1 LTKSKEILEH
11 FWGYNKFRPLQ
22 EDIIDSAVYGHDTLA
37 LLPTGGGKSICFQVP
52 GIAREGLTLVISP
65 LIALMQDQVKN
76 LRSRGINAQA
86 IFSGMTYR
94 EIDILLD
101 NAIYGNIDFLYVS
114 PERLKTRIFIERL
127 KKMSLGLLVVDE
139 AHCISEWGHDFR
151 PSYLDIHLV
160 REFHPNTPIIA
171 LTATA
176 TQRVQEDIIEQLKL
190 KNAKLFQGS
199 FKRPNLEFKLVQT
212 EDKLGRIV
220 DFCSKHKQETGIVYC
235 QTRKSVK
242 EVARILDSYGVN
254 VGIYHGGMNQ
264 SDRNTMLQAW
274 MKNEIRV
281 IVATNAFG
289 MGIDKADV
297 RYVLHYEIPNNLEAY
312 YQEAGRAGR
321 DEKPAIAIGFWNLKD
336 CSKMEEQLKMQF
348 PPISEIKTVYRALA
362 SHLQI
367 AIGSGLDETHHF
379 DIKKF
384 SSQFDIPAQKIYHA
398 LRILEMNEDIQF
410 SESVFHPTKVKFAIG
425 NKELYNFQI
434 KNDRFAPLISLISRS
449 YPGIF
454 QLFFELDEV
463 QFTKRLNISSLEFE
477 KQLHELEKFGI
488 LDVSWKSSL
497 PTVTFLHERLP
508 DDYIAIK
515 VEIYDRRKKLAASR
529 TKAVIDYLQEPQCR
543 NIGLLH
549 YFGQPAE
556 KCGNCDICLI
566 ENDLRSPQEKR
577 KILLVELREPQ
588 TFKNLIEKLNFSE
601 NELKKYL
608 QEFLLNEIVFFENGH
623 YISKK

>member
-1 LTKSKEILEH
+1 MTKSKEILEH

-22 EDIIDSAVYGHDTLA
+22 EDIIDSAIYGHDTLA

-52 GIAREGLTLVISP
+52 GIAREGLTLVVSP

-127 KKMSLGLLVVDE
+127 KKMTLGLLVVDE

-151 PSYLDIHLV
+151 PSYMEIDLV
-160 REFHPNTPIIA
+160 REFHPKTPIIA

-176 TQRVQEDIIEQLKL
+176 TKRVQDDIIKQLNL
-190 KNAKLFQGS
+190 NNVKLFQGS
-199 FKRPNLEFKLVQT
+199 FDRPNLAFTIIQT
-212 EDKLGRIV
+212 EDKLGRII
-220 DFCSKHKQETGIVYC
+220 DYCTKSKNETGIVYC

-242 EVARILDSYGVN
+242 EVARILDSYGIN

-264 SDRNTMLQAW
+264 SDRNNMLQAW
-274 MKNEIRV
+274 MKDETHV

-289 MGIDKADV
+289 MGIDKPDV
-297 RYVLHYEIPNNLEAY
+297 RFVLHYEVPNNLEAY

-321 DEKPAIAIGFWNLKD
+321 DELPASALAFWNVKD
-336 CSKMEEQLKMQF
+336 CLKMEEQLKIQF

-362 SHLQI
+362 SHLRI
-367 AIGSGLDETHHF
+367 AIGAGLEETHHF

-384 SSQFDIPAQKIYHA
+384 SSQFNIPAQNIYHA

-410 SESVFHPTKVKFAIG
+410 AESVFHPTKVKFAIG

-434 KNDRFAPLISLISRS
+434 KNERFAPLISLISRS

-454 QLFFELDEV
+454 ELFFELDEN
-463 QFTKRLNISSLEFE
+463 QFTKRLNVTAIEFE
-477 KQLHELEKFGI
+477 KQLHQLEKFGI
-488 LDVSWKSSL
+488 LDISWKSSL

-508 DDYIAIK
+508 DDYISIK
-515 VEIYDRRKKLAASR
+515 VEVYDRRKKLAATR

-543 NIGLLH
+543 NISLLH
-549 YFGQPAE
+549 YFGQPAK
-556 KCGNCDICLI
+556 KCGNCDICKL
-566 ENDLRSPQEKR
+566 ENDIRTPQEKR
-577 KILLVELREPQ
+577 KALLLELAHPQ
-588 TFKNLIEKLNFSE
+588 TFKTLLEKLEFSE
-601 NELKKYL
+601 VEIKKYL
-608 QEFLLNEIVFFENGH
+608 QEYLLNEIVVYENGQ
-623 YISKK
+623 YIWKK